1 MIEEPSFVVRN
12 FPCCFAAVAMGMAI
26 LLALVVRRIWRK

>member
-1 MIEEPSFVVRN
+1 MRETSFVVRN

-26 LLALVVRRIWRK
+26 ALALVVRKVWPK